1 MKTTIEIPD
10 ALAEDARRVARAGGT
25 TLRDLVVT
33 GLMAEV
39 ERRRNAPRVE
49 FTFPTV
55 GGRGLVVDLAPG
67 EVIDRSYGFVSGAG
81 SSR

>member
-10 ALAEDARRVARAGGT
+10 ALAEDARQVARAGGT

-55 GGRGLVVDLAPG
+55 GGRGLVVGLAPG
-67 EVIDRSYGFVSGAG
+67 EVIERSYGFVSGAG

>member
-10 ALAEDARRVARAGGT
+10 ALAEDARQVARAGGT

-55 GGRGLVVDLAPG
+55 GGRGLVVNLAPG
-67 EVIDRSYGFVSGAG
+67 EVIDRSYGFASAPG

>member
-10 ALAEDARRVARAGGT
+10 ALAEDARQVARAGGT

>member
-25 TLRDLVVT
+25 TLRDLVVS

-55 GGRGLVVDLAPG
+55 GGRGLVGDRAPG
-67 EVIDRSYGFVSGAG
+67 EVIDRSYGFASAPG

>member
-10 ALAEDARRVARAGGT
+10 ALAEDARQVARAGGT

-67 EVIDRSYGFVSGAG
+67 EVIDRSYGFAAAPG

>member
-25 TLRDLVVT
+25 TLRDLVVS

>member
-10 ALAEDARRVARAGGT
+10 ALAEDARQVARAGGT

-67 EVIDRSYGFVSGAG
+67 EVIDRSYGFASGAG